1 MASVPVDTTV
11 KQSGGGHEDRL
22 GEIPFNR
29 LIRKKKVGFPQLWIN
44 VLATF
49 LLVRY

>member
-1 MASVPVDTTV
+1 MASMPVYTRV
-11 KQSGGGHEDRL
+11 EQSGGGHEDRPKK
-22 GEIPFNR
+22 IPLNR
-29 LIRKKKVGFPQLWIN
+29 LISNNDLGFPQLWIN